1 MAATSSMAESKD
13 RELVFTRV
21 FDAPRELVWKAW
33 TEPEHVSQWW
43 GPRGFTTTIHD
54 MDLRPGG
61 IWRQTMHGPDG
72 TNYPS
77 KHVFI
82 EVVKHER
89 ISYTLTGGKEGD
101 PVHQLEQT
109 WTFEAQ
115 GDKTKLTLR
124 MLFPSAEAMEQIVK
138 TYGVVEGAKETLDRL
153 GEHLPTMSGKNRYV
167 AGDRE
172 REVVITRVFD
182 APRELVFKAW
192 TDPKIMKEWYG
203 PKMFTNSVCELD
215 VRVGGAWRIVMRGPD
230 GAEYPGRG
238 VYREIVKPER
248 LVFTSDATDKDGNVI
263 LAGLATVTFAEEGG
277 KTKLTLRVRATA
289 MVDYAVAY
297 LAGMEAGWSQSL
309 DGLAEELARGHR
321 TDPGAAPA
329 DWR

>member
-43 GPRGFTTTIHD
+43 GPRGFSTTIHD

-115 GDKTKLTLR
+115 GNKTKLTLR

-138 TYGVVEGAKETLDRL
+138 TYGAVEGAKQTLDRL
-153 GEHLPTMSGKNRYV
+153 GEHLPTMSEKSNYV
-167 AGDRE
+167 AGDKE

-215 VRVGGAWRIVMRGPD
+215 VRVGGAWHIVMRGPD
-230 GAEYPGRG
+230 GVEYPGRG

-248 LVFTSDATDKDGNVI
+248 LVFTSEATDKDGKVI
-263 LAGLATVTFAEEGG
+263 LAGLATVAFVEEGG

-297 LAGMEAGWSQSL
+297 LGGMEMGWSQSL
-309 DGLAEELARGHR
+309 DGLAEELARG
-321 TDPGAAPA
+321 
-329 DWR
+329 

>member
-33 TEPEHVSQWW
+33 TEPQHVSQWW

-124 MLFPSAEAMEQIVK
+124 MLFPSAAAMEQIVK
-138 TYGVVEGAKETLDRL
+138 TYGAVEGAKQTLDRL
-153 GEHLPTMSGKNRYV
+153 AEHLPTMSEKSNYV
-167 AGDRE
+167 AGDKE

-182 APRELVFKAW
+182 APRELVFRAW
-192 TDPKIMKEWYG
+192 TDSKIMKQWYG
-203 PKMFTNSVCELD
+203 PKVFTNTVCELD
-215 VRVGGAWRIVMRGPD
+215 VRVGGSWRIVMRGPD
-230 GAEYPGRG
+230 GVEYPGRG

-248 LVFTSDATDKDGNVI
+248 LVFTSEATDKDGKVI

-289 MVDYAVAY
+289 MVDYAVAF
-297 LAGMEAGWSQSL
+297 LGGMEAGWSQSL
-309 DGLAEELARGHR
+309 DGLAEELAR
-321 TDPGAAPA
+321 D
-329 DWR
+329 

>member
-21 FDAPRELVWKAW
+21 LDAPRELVWKAW
-33 TEPEHVSQWW
+33 TEPQHVSQWW
-43 GPRGFTTTIHD
+43 GPRGFTTTIHE
-54 MDLRPGG
+54 MNVRPGG
-61 IWRQTMHGPDG
+61 VWRQTMHGPDG
-72 TNYPS
+72 ADYPNES
-77 KHVFI
+77 VFV
-82 EVVKHER
+82 EVVKPER
-89 ISYTLTGGKEGD
+89 ISYTLAGGKKGD
-101 PVHQLEQT
+101 PSHQLEQT

-115 GDKTKLTLR
+115 GDKTKVTLR
-124 MLFPSAEAMEQIVK
+124 MLFPSAAALEHVVK
-138 TYGVVEGAKETLDRL
+138 TYGAAEGATQTLDRL
-153 GEHLPTMSGKNRYV
+153 AEHLPTMREKDSYV
-167 AGDRE
+167 AGDKE

-192 TDPKIMKEWYG
+192 TDPKMMKEWYG

-230 GAEYPGRG
+230 GAEYPGSG

-248 LVFTSDATDKDGNVI
+248 LVFTSEATDKDGKVI

-277 KTKLTLRVRATA
+277 KTKLTLRARATA

-297 LAGMEAGWSQSL
+297 LGGMEAGWAQSL
-309 DGLAEELARGHR
+309 EKLDEELARG
-321 TDPGAAPA
+321 
-329 DWR
+329 

>member
-21 FDAPRELVWKAW
+21 FDAPRDLVWKAW
-33 TEPEHVSQWW
+33 TEPQHVSQWW
-43 GPRGFTTTIHD
+43 GPRGFTTTIHE
-54 MDLRPGG
+54 MNVRPGG
-61 IWRQTMHGPDG
+61 VWRHTMHGPDG
-72 TNYPS
+72 IDYPNES
-77 KHVFI
+77 IFV
-82 EVVKHER
+82 EVVKPER
-89 ISYTLTGGKEGD
+89 ISYTLAGGKKGD

-115 GDKTKLTLR
+115 GDKTKVTLR
-124 MLFPSAEAMEQIVK
+124 MLFPSAAALEHVVK
-138 TYGVVEGAKETLDRL
+138 SFGAVEGATQTLDRL
-153 GEHLPTMSGKNRYV
+153 AEHLPTMSEKSSYV
-167 AGDRE
+167 AGDKE

-203 PKMFTNSVCELD
+203 PKMFTNTVCELD

-230 GAEYPGRG
+230 GVEYPGRG

-248 LVFTSDATDKDGNVI
+248 LVFTSEATDKEGKVI
-263 LAGLATVTFAEEGG
+263 LAGLATVTFAEEDR
-277 KTKLTLRVRATA
+277 KTKLTLRMRATA

-297 LAGMEAGWSQSL
+297 LAGMEPGWAQSL
-309 DGLAEELARGHR
+309 DGLAEELARG
-321 TDPGAAPA
+321 
-329 DWR
+329 

>member
-33 TEPEHVSQWW
+33 TEPEHVSRWW

-124 MLFPSAEAMEQIVK
+124 MLFPSAAALEQIVK
-138 TYGVVEGAKETLDRL
+138 TYGVVEGAKQTLDRL
-153 GEHLPTMSGKNRYV
+153 GEHLPTMSGKSNYV
-167 AGDRE
+167 AGDNE

-192 TDPKIMKEWYG
+192 TDPKIMKAWYG
-203 PKMFTNSVCELD
+203 PKMFTNTVCELD
-215 VRVGGAWRIVMRGPD
+215 VRVGGAWHIVMRGPD
-230 GAEYPGRG
+230 GTEYPGRG

-248 LVFTSDATDKDGNVI
+248 LVFTSEATDKDGKVI
-263 LAGLATVTFAEEGG
+263 LAGLATVAFVEEGG

-297 LAGMEAGWSQSL
+297 LGGMEMGWSQSL
-309 DGLAEELARGHR
+309 DGLAEELARG
-321 TDPGAAPA
+321 
-329 DWR
+329 

>member
-1 MAATSSMAESKD
+1 MAAKSSITESKD

-43 GPRGFTTTIHD
+43 GPRGFTTTIHE
-54 MDLRPGG
+54 MDVRPGG
-61 IWRQTMHGPDG
+61 VWRQTMHGPDG
-72 TNYPS
+72 IDYPNES
-77 KHVFI
+77 VFV
-82 EVVKHER
+82 EVVKPER
-89 ISYTLTGGKEGD
+89 IAYTLTGGKEGD
-101 PVHQLEQT
+101 PSHQLEQR

-115 GDKTKLTLR
+115 GNKTKVTLR
-124 MLFPSAEAMEQIVK
+124 MLFPSAAALQHVVK
-138 TYGVVEGAKETLDRL
+138 SFGAVEGATQTLDRL
-153 GEHLPTMSGKNRYV
+153 AEHLPTMSEEKSYI
-167 AGDRE
+167 AGDKE

-203 PKMFTNSVCELD
+203 PKMFTDTVCELD

-238 VYREIVKPER
+238 VYREVVKPER
-248 LVFTSDATDKDGNVI
+248 LVFTSEAADKEGKVI
-263 LAGLATVTFAEEGG
+263 LKGLATVTFAEEGR
-277 KTKLTLRVRATA
+277 KTKLTLRTRATA

-297 LAGMEAGWSQSL
+297 LGGMEAGWAQSVEK
-309 DGLAEELARGHR
+309 LAEELARR
-321 TDPGAAPA
+321 
-329 DWR
+329 

>member
-33 TEPEHVSQWW
+33 TEPQHVSQWW
-43 GPRGFTTTIHD
+43 GPRGFTTTIHE
-54 MDLRPGG
+54 MDVRPGG
-61 IWRQTMHGPDG
+61 VWRQTMHGPDG
-72 TNYPS
+72 IDYPNES
-77 KHVFI
+77 VFV
-82 EVVKHER
+82 EVVKPER
-89 ISYTLTGGKEGD
+89 ISYTLAGGKKGD
-101 PVHQLEQT
+101 PVHQLAQT

-115 GDKTKLTLR
+115 GDKTKVTLR
-124 MLFPSAEAMEQIVK
+124 MLFPSAAALEHVVK
-138 TYGVVEGAKETLDRL
+138 TYGAVEGATQTLDRL
-153 GEHLPTMSGKNRYV
+153 AEHLPTMSEKDSYV
-167 AGDRE
+167 AGDKE

-230 GAEYPGRG
+230 GVEYPGRG

-248 LVFTSDATDKDGNVI
+248 LVFTSEATDKDGKVI
-263 LAGLATVTFAEEGG
+263 LAGLATATFFEEDG
-277 KTKLTLRVRATA
+277 KTKLTLRMRATA

-309 DGLAEELARGHR
+309 EKLAEELARG
-321 TDPGAAPA
+321 
-329 DWR
+329 

>member
-124 MLFPSAEAMEQIVK
+124 MLFPSAAAMEQIVK
-138 TYGVVEGAKETLDRL
+138 TYGAVEGAKQTLDRL
-153 GEHLPTMSGKNRYV
+153 AEHLPTMSEKSNYV
-167 AGDRE
+167 AGDKE

-182 APRELVFKAW
+182 APRELVFRAW

-203 PKMFTNSVCELD
+203 PKMFTNTVCELD
-215 VRVGGAWRIVMRGPD
+215 VRVGGAWHIVMRGPD
-230 GAEYPGRG
+230 GTEYPGRG

-248 LVFTSDATDKDGNVI
+248 LVFTSEATDKDGKVI

-289 MVDYAVAY
+289 MVDYAVAF
-297 LAGMEAGWSQSL
+297 LGGMEAGWSQSL
-309 DGLAEELARGHR
+309 DGLAEELAR
-321 TDPGAAPA
+321 D
-329 DWR
+329 

>member
-43 GPRGFTTTIHD
+43 GPRGFSTTIHD

-115 GDKTKLTLR
+115 GNKTKLTLR

-138 TYGVVEGAKETLDRL
+138 TYGAVEGAKQTLDRL
-153 GEHLPTMSGKNRYV
+153 AEHLPTMSEKSNYV
-167 AGDRE
+167 AGDKE

-215 VRVGGAWRIVMRGPD
+215 VRVGGAWHIVMRGPD
-230 GAEYPGRG
+230 GVEYPGRG

-248 LVFTSDATDKDGNVI
+248 LVFTSEATDKDGKVI

-289 MVDYAVAY
+289 MVDYAVAF
-297 LAGMEAGWSQSL
+297 LGGMEAGWSQSL
-309 DGLAEELARGHR
+309 DGLAEELAR
-321 TDPGAAPA
+321 D
-329 DWR
+329 

>member
-13 RELVFTRV
+13 RELVFTRM

-33 TEPEHVSQWW
+33 TEPQHVSQWW
-43 GPRGFTTTIHD
+43 GPRGFTTTIHE
-54 MDLRPGG
+54 MDVRPGG
-61 IWRQTMHGPDG
+61 VWRQTMHGPDG
-72 TNYPS
+72 IEYPNES
-77 KHVFI
+77 VFV
-82 EVVKHER
+82 EVVKPER
-89 ISYTLTGGKEGD
+89 VSYTLTGGKEGD

-124 MLFPSAEAMEQIVK
+124 MLFPSPAALEHVVK
-138 TYGVVEGAKETLDRL
+138 TFGAVEGATQTLDRL
-153 GEHLPTMSGKNRYV
+153 GEHLPTMSEKDNYV
-167 AGDRE
+167 AGDKE

-203 PKMFTNSVCELD
+203 PKMFTNTVCELD

-248 LVFTSDATDKDGNVI
+248 LVFTSEATDKDGKVI
-263 LAGLATVTFAEEGG
+263 LAGLATVTFFEENG

-297 LAGMEAGWSQSL
+297 LGGMEAGWSQSL
-309 DGLAEELARGHR
+309 DGLAEELARG
-321 TDPGAAPA
+321 
-329 DWR
+329 

>member
-1 MAATSSMAESKD
+1 MAATSSVAESKD

-124 MLFPSAEAMEQIVK
+124 MLFPSAAALEQVVK
-138 TYGVVEGAKETLDRL
+138 TYGVMEGAKETLDRL
-153 GEHLPTMSGKNRYV
+153 GEHLPMMSEKSNYV
-167 AGDRE
+167 AGDKE
-172 REVVITRVFD
+172 REVVLTRVFD
-182 APRELVFKAW
+182 APRELVFRAW

-203 PKMFTNSVCELD
+203 PKMFTNPVCELD
-215 VRVGGAWRIVMRGPD
+215 ARVGGAWHIVMRGPD
-230 GAEYPGRG
+230 GTEYPGRG

-248 LVFTSDATDKDGNVI
+248 LVFTSEATDKDGKVI

-289 MVDYAVAY
+289 MVDYAVAF
-297 LAGMEAGWSQSL
+297 LGGMEAGWSQSL
-309 DGLAEELARGHR
+309 DGLAEELVRS
-321 TDPGAAPA
+321 
-329 DWR
+329 

>member
-33 TEPEHVSQWW
+33 TEPAHVSQWW

-72 TNYPS
+72 TYPS

-153 GEHLPTMSGKNRYV
+153 GEHLPTMSGKNSYV
-167 AGDRE
+167 AGDKE

-192 TDPKIMKEWYG
+192 TDPRIMKEWYG